1 MTKLDSQCDAM
12 LNGKTTNDFEDSQKT
27 IEEISLTA
35 ISGGEAG
42 SGGGGGRARS
52 RAIPSGMSGERS
64 KNSPEKRKSVRPHEQ
79 VAASNSVCA
88 WLRSSSEQIA
98 FAAVSLSKFV
108 FVGIAKFDDYGSAS
122 SLTIA
127 EEKIGEAALS
137 VAYATSSFAT
147 T

>member
-12 LNGKTTNDFEDSQKT
+12 LNGKIVNDFEDSQKT
-27 IEEISLTA
+27 IEEISLTT

-42 SGGGGGRARS
+42 GGGGGGRARS

-64 KNSPEKRKSVRPHEQ
+64 KNSPEKRKPARPHEQ
-79 VAASNSVCA
+79 VATSNSVCA
-88 WLRSSSEQIA
+88 WLRSSSGQTA
-98 FAAVSLSKFV
+98 FAAVSSKFV

-127 EEKIGEAALS
+127 EEKIGRSRIVCGLRHE
-137 VAYATSSFAT
+137 
-147 T
+147 